1 MSVSERGVCV
11 RVPDRVA
18 VGDWVRTT
26 TGRTGQS
33 SGVGKKVGDSTG
45 KGEMEGEG
53 GRGRGAPGKLEA
65 VTRDGE
71 NG

>member
-1 MSVSERGVCV
+1 M
-11 RVPDRVA
+11 RVPDPVA

-45 KGEMEGEG
+45 KGEMEGG
-53 GRGRGAPGKLEA
+53 GREGERR
-65 VTRDGE
+65 TRKIRSSDKIWREWIGWDDDD
-71 NG
+71 